1 MRLPRARLDAW
12 RAHCKDRASQWGA
25 IRLRPLDLLRLWHE
39 RIEAWMPAE
48 AGIEAPKVGQGQA
61 ASLRMVGG
69 GADAS
74 H

>member
-1 MRLPRARLDAW
+1 MPV
-12 RAHCKDRASQWGA
+12 
-25 IRLRPLDLLRLWHE
+25 RPLDLLQLWHE